1 MAKLSAIVK
10 NEKRKKL
17 VAKFQGKRN
26 ALRAIIEDSS
36 NPVEK
41 IDEARRKLGELPRNS
56 NPTRVR
62 NRCMMSGRP
71 RGVYRKFGLSRLA
84 LREMALSGHLPGVV
98 KSSW

>member
-1 MAKLSAIVK
+1 MAKLSAIIK

-17 VAKFQGKRN
+17 AAKFQGKRN
-26 ALRAIIEDSS
+26 ALKAIINDSS
-36 NPVEK
+36 KPIEE
-41 IDEARRKLGELPRNS
+41 IDEARRKLGALPRNS
-56 NPTRVR
+56 NPTRIR

-84 LREMALSGHLPGVV
+84 LREMALGGHLPGVV